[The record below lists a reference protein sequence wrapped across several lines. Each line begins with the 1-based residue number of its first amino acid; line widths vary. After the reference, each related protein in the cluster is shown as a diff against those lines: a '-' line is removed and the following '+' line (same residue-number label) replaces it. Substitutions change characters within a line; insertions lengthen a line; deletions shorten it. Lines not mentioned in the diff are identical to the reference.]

1 MKFILSIF
9 LIHHLLVFYY
19 CDRDSLSASDL
30 SGSDLSEKKG
40 KVNFLELDGT
50 DNIDAGFKNTPT
62 FLKSKT
68 INYKGYSM
76 DMSIDTFKSMVS
88 IGIEHFLII

>member
-19 CDRDSLSASDL
+19 CDRDSLSASDA
-30 SGSDLSEKKG
+30 DLLKEENS
-40 KVNFLELDGT
+40 KVSFLELDGT
-50 DNIDAGFKNTPT
+50 DNSDTGFKNTPS

-88 IGIEHFLII
+88 ISIVLF

>member
-1 MKFILSIF
+1 MKFFLSIF
-9 LIHHLLVFYY
+9 LIHHLLVSFY
-19 CDRDSLSASDL
+19 CDRDSLSVSD
-30 SGSDLSEKKG
+30 GDSDTLKEENG
-40 KVNFLELDGT
+40 KANFLEFDGT
-50 DNIDAGFKNTPT
+50 DNNDAGFKNTPS

-88 IGIEHFLII
+88 MNIALF